1 MKYEI
6 IILTII
12 FILGAYFVLT
22 HSTDKI
28 YENFTLMGKNSNQC
42 PDILI
47 QKANE
52 FYLYNSKVKEVP
64 GVNPIKFENL
74 EDYTEFLQWQ
84 RSLGIICPVL
94 FLQHSFDAQGKEVYK
109 IRPSPTDL
117 QGGLSPSLG
126 MSTRIQRHVT
136 KLMDA
141 SRDDSPYNI
150 NSYPGYDTSNMYQ
163 GEYTPLDLMDFIEQ
177 STGKSANPMSTN
189 WGGPEFTQQLIDAGY
204 YNNYNV
210 RIKVP

>member
-1 MKYEI
+1 MI
-6 IILTII
+6 
-12 FILGAYFVLT
+12 
-22 HSTDKI
+22 
-28 YENFTLMGKNSNQC
+28 
-42 PDILI
+42 
-47 QKANE
+47 
-52 FYLYNSKVKEVP
+52 
-64 GVNPIKFENL
+64 
-74 EDYTEFLQWQ
+74 
-84 RSLGIICPVL
+84 

-126 MSTRIQRHVT
+126 MSTRIQKHVT

-210 RIKVP
+210 RIYTP